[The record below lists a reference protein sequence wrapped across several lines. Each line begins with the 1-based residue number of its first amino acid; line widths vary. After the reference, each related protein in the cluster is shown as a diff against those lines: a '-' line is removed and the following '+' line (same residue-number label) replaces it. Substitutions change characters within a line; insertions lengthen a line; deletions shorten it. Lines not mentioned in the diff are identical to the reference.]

1 MTSTLFVIPKKLLNL
16 EQQLFIMITLK
27 GLNNCRSPLDRNM
40 AQVFGDKES
49 PLIIAG
55 NSLLKYFSGKCGDVP
70 YQVVFRPGL
79 ILNLFEMY

>member
-1 MTSTLFVIPKKLLNL
+1 M
-16 EQQLFIMITLK
+16 
-27 GLNNCRSPLDRNM
+27 LDAFLIFQKFRNM
-40 AQVFGDKES
+40 AKVFGDKES
-49 PLIIAG
+49 NLIIAG